1 MARKRTNRR
10 RLDRQRRTHAQFN
23 AAGTGAR
30 RALPYLLA
38 GIVAL
43 GLPYGIFHAYL
54 HVVSSP
60 SWDVQTIEVKGN
72 AWSKQPDLVQH
83 AELMRG
89 VNIFDVDLA
98 NAAQRLES
106 HPWVKTATVER
117 DLPDTLKIT
126 ITEHEPVALIVD
138 DQGMALVDAQGTPF
152 KSLEQGDPID
162 ALVARFHIISGSDR
176 ARLDSAH
183 PDYET
188 ERGHLKEAYAA
199 LSTYYSLSLED
210 QAQLSEIHVDPV
222 VGISFVLEQG
232 GVEVR
237 LGWGRYTERLTRFS
251 KVYESLVEKDIQVN
265 YILIDQDKDLSRVAV
280 GLAMAK
286 DGTTRSNL

>member
-23 AAGTGAR
+23 AAGSSAR

-60 SWDVQTIEVKGN
+60 SWDVQTIDVQGN
-72 AWSKQPDLVQH
+72 AWSKAPDLITH
-83 AELMRG
+83 AQLMRG

-98 NAAQRLES
+98 HAAGQLES

-117 DLPDTLKIT
+117 ELPDTLHIR

-138 DQGMALVDAQGTPF
+138 DQGMALVDASGDPF
-152 KSLEQGDPID
+152 KSLDASDPTD
-162 ALVARFHIISGSDR
+162 ALVGRFHIISGTDR
-176 ARLDSAH
+176 TRLDAGH
-183 PDYET
+183 PDHEAERAHLT
-188 ERGHLKEAYAA
+188 EAFSA
-199 LSTYYSLSLED
+199 LRTYYSLSLQDE
-210 QAQLSEIHVDPV
+210 AQLSEIHVDPV
-222 VGISFVLEQG
+222 VGLSFVLEQG

-251 KVYESLVEKDIQVN
+251 KVYESLVEKDIQVD

-286 DGTTRSNL
+286 DGTK